1 MKTHSVFVCQQCGA
15 KFPKWSGKCSECGSW
30 NTMVE
35 TQEKPESRSATWR
48 TKSGTKLAAKPLSLS
63 EVKTTKKI
71 RTLSGI
77 SELDRVLGGGIVPG
91 SVVLLAGE
99 PGIGKST
106 LLLELGART
115 GGLYVSGEE
124 SLSQI
129 KLRAERVG
137 VKTKKLLFLA
147 ETNVD
152 VITSTID
159 QLTTQTPNNS
169 NTKQFKHQT
178 VIVDSIQTLYTED
191 LMGAPGSV
199 GQVRE
204 CANRLLKIAKNK
216 SIPLFL
222 IGHITKE
229 GAIAGPKI
237 LEHLV
242 DTVLY
247 LQGEK
252 FGTARLLRA
261 IKNRFGPTDEIGVFQ
276 MTDKG
281 MEAVTNP
288 SALFLAKKVGRIPG
302 SVVVATLEGTRPL
315 LVEVQALVVSSQLAV
330 PRRVSRGID
339 YNRLQMIIAVLTKI
353 LHLPLGGFD
362 IYVNVTGG
370 LKIEEPAA
378 DLGVALAI
386 YSSFKNLTFPAKTV
400 CWGELGLLG
409 EIREV
414 GGGHQREKEAR
425 RLGFANII
433 SPKNCSSISQTIK
446 QLT

>member
-1 MKTHSVFVCQQCGA
+1 MKVRSVFVCQQCGA
-15 KFPKWSGKCSECGSW
+15 KSPKWVGKCPECGGW

-35 TQEKPESRSATWR
+35 TQEELKIQSSKFKVQKA
-48 TKSGTKLAAKPLSLS
+48 AAKPQKLS
-63 EVKTTKKI
+63 EIKLSKKP
-71 RTLSGI
+71 RLSSGI

-91 SVVLLAGE
+91 SVILIAGE

-106 LLLELGART
+106 LLLELVAKTSVSADWRA
-115 GGLYVSGEE
+115 GLYISGEE

-129 KLRAERVG
+129 KLRAERLG
-137 VKTKKLLFLA
+137 IKTDNLLFLA

-152 VITSTID
+152 VVTATIE
-159 QLTTQTPNNS
+159 QLNSQTI
-169 NTKQFKHQT
+169 KQLI
-178 VIVDSIQTLYTED
+178 VIVDSIQTLYTDD
-191 LMGAPGSV
+191 LMGTPGSV

-204 CANRLLKIAKNK
+204 CANRLLKIAKSND
-216 SIPLFL
+216 IPLFL

-229 GAIAGPKI
+229 GVIAGPKV

-247 LQGEK
+247 LEGER

-261 IKNRFGPTDEIGVFQ
+261 IKNRFGPTDEVGVFQ

-281 MEAVTNP
+281 MEPVANP
-288 SALFLAKKVGRIPG
+288 SALFLAQKAGKTPG

-315 LVEVQALVVSSQLAV
+315 LVEIQALVVSSQLAV
-330 PRRVSRGID
+330 PRRVSQGID

-353 LHLPLGGFD
+353 LRLPLGGFD

-386 YSSFKNLTFPAKTV
+386 YSSFKNFCLPPKTV
-400 CWGELGLLG
+400 CFGELGLLG
-409 EIREV
+409 EVREV
-414 GGGHQREKEAR
+414 GGSRQRDKEAR
-425 RLGFANII
+425 RLGFTNII
-433 SPKNCSSISQTIK
+433 SPQNYPSISQATK